1 MGCIARK
8 RWSES
13 AREHKG
19 MKLKSRKKSNERDTE
34 TKIAGG
40 EPCLDSYHIKKNTPL
55 FYLCI
60 GTQGQVLLL
69 YSYRHRHLHTC
80 TITTTCLIFVFHWKT
95 EHIKYSLMHFTHVHE
110 KQLTNSQ
117 THDEWVSAPDAV
129 ACVLEQSTPMPTG
142 TSMLFGA

>member
-8 RWSES
+8 GWNES
-13 AREHKG
+13 TREHKG

-40 EPCLDSYHIKKNTPL
+40 CLESYRVKKNTPL

-69 YSYRHRHLHTC
+69 YSYRHRHLQTC
-80 TITTTCLIFVFHWKT
+80 VITTTCLIFIFHWKT
-95 EHIKYSLMHFTHVHE
+95 EHIKYSLMRFTHVHE
-110 KQLTNSQ
+110 QQLTNTQ
-117 THDEWVSAPDAV
+117 THDE
-129 ACVLEQSTPMPTG
+129 
-142 TSMLFGA
+142 